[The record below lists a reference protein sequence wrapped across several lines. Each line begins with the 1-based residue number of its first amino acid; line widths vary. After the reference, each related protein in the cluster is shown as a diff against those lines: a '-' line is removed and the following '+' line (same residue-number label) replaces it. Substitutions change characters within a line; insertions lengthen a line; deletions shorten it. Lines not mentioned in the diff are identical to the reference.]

1 MEICTWK
8 TLQIKFFVYL
18 VNCNILCYLL
28 DELLIYLLLGSEY
41 SVRFL
46 YQVYNWQ

>member
-28 DELLIYLLLGSEY
+28 DKLLIYLLLGY
-41 SVRFL
+41 LLLITSVIRI
-46 YQVYNWQ
+46 